1 VSEARA
7 RATASGEPRHVLV
20 VDDEARI
27 REVVQY
33 ALEREGFRVRGVQDV
48 REARSVLAQ
57 RTYDLIVLDVM
68 LPDGDGL
75 ELCKEIRRTHPTP
88 VLFLSARGDEID
100 RILGLELGGDDY
112 VTKPFSPRELVA
124 RVKAVLRRTDGGDK
138 EDADRRVRL
147 EHGAI
152 SIDLERHEVRVRR
165 RGDDGPGEL
174 VALTPT
180 ELGLLASLVERPGI
194 VLSRHQLMKR
204 AYAYDN
210 LVTERTL
217 DTHVRRIRAKFRP
230 CNFDPILT
238 VHGVGYRAYDPQAPA
253 GAPRDDDAP

>member
-1 VSEARA
+1 VTESPRPRTAEAR
-7 RATASGEPRHVLV
+7 SVLV

-33 ALEREGFRVRGVQDV
+33 ALEREGFRVHGAGSV
-48 REARSVLAQ
+48 RDARFLLTQ
-57 RTYDLIVLDVM
+57 RTFELIVLDVM

-75 ELCKEIRRTHPTP
+75 ELCKELRQRHRTPI
-88 VLFLSARGDEID
+88 LFLSAKGDEID

-124 RVKAVLRRTDGGDK
+124 RVKAVPRRRGGGGEREPDK
-138 EDADRRVRL
+138 RSRL

-152 SIDLERHEVRVRR
+152 VIDLERHQVLARTEKHQ
-165 RGDDGPGEL
+165 GGET

-180 ELGLLASLVERPGI
+180 ELGLLASLLERPGI

-210 LVTERTL
+210 LVTERTI
-217 DTHVRRIRAKFRP
+217 DTHVRRVRAKFRP
-230 CNFDPILT
+230 FGIDPIAT
-238 VHGVGYRAYDPQAPA
+238 VHGVGYRAYDLEV
-253 GAPRDDDAP
+253 APRDGATEGRETP